1 MPREKENYRTNLEIL
16 MKLFPGRIAVKAS
29 EIAKVMGID
38 TRTVKRKNQIG
49 SSGMISLATLASK
62 LS

>member
-16 MKLFPGRIAVKAS
+16 MKLFPRRIAVKAS
-29 EIAKVMGID
+29 ELAKVMGID
-38 TRTVKRKNQIG
+38 TRTVKRKYQIG
-49 SSGMISLATLASK
+49 PSGMISLATLASK